1 MVNVDQKLGM
11 IRLPRVQLDG
21 ATVQE
26 AVDYL
31 RSQART
37 HDATAMTAAERGVNI
52 SVDPGPADSVSARDA
67 AAKRIT
73 LNLQN
78 VPLREALEYVA
89 RASGLILLR
98 TNAFGAELVSSS
110 DGTSYMVT
118 KSITLPPGF
127 FFRIVGGLWRRKFR
141 PLQFR

>member
-1 MVNVDQKLGM
+1 MYKRQ
-11 IRLPRVQLDG
+11 
-21 ATVQE
+21 
-26 AVDYL
+26 L

-89 RASGLILLR
+89 RASGLILR

-127 FFRIVGGLWRRKFR
+127 FSGLSEDSGAENSDPFSSGDSGSSGMTLKPVSYTHLDVYKR
-141 PLQFR
+141 QE